1 VHSEPM
7 SIELTHLGR
16 LTIEIDDHTRLPGSP
31 SGDRLVG
38 SATSYRFEG
47 DRIRATARAT
57 PATDWVT
64 VRAGGS
70 GTVDARLL
78 LETDDGAYILVRYE
92 GRITYQSDGASV
104 VIAPTFETNDE
115 RYAWLNSVQ
124 GIGKG
129 ERVGTTL
136 IYEIYQAQ

>member
-1 VHSEPM
+1 VA
-7 SIELTHLGR
+7 IDLTLLGR

-31 SGDRLVG
+31 SGDWLVG
-38 SATSYRFEG
+38 TATDYRLEGERISA
-47 DRIRATARAT
+47 RALAT

-70 GTVDARLL
+70 GTVDARML
-78 LETDDGAYILVRYE
+78 LETDDGALILMRYQ
-92 GRITYQSDGASV
+92 GRIVYSENGATV
-104 VIAPTFETNDE
+104 VTAPTFETNDE

-124 GIGKG
+124 GIAKG

-136 IYEIYQAQ
+136 VYEIYSAS